1 MSRFAKKPAGK
12 TAAPQEKRKSSVT
25 KLFDI
30 RIVETKNGKVAKA
43 QFPKN
48 VEIYVDGEP
57 VNLGEYNSVFLKTK
71 EELIENLEYAVEN
84 RGLSE
89 EYAQKQVDYL
99 EEKNISSVA
108 EIYNKE

>member
-1 MSRFAKKPAGK
+1 MSRFGNKKPAGK
-12 TAAPQEKRKSSVT
+12 PAQEKKKSST
-25 KLFDI
+25 IKLFDI
-30 RIVETKNGKVAKA
+30 RIVETKNGPVAKA

-57 VNLGEYNSVFLKTK
+57 VSLGEYNSVFLKTK
-71 EELIENLEYAVEN
+71 DEVVAGLEKAVDQY
-84 RGLSE
+84 GLSE

-108 EIYNKE
+108 ELYIKG